1 MTISPLRTSLNT
13 RTPQGR
19 PTWLTIGARFGWI
32 RPFSLSQRFLLTL
45 VVQSPVCVI
54 PPALTN
60 PSIIINSKLWQE
72 FVHVHGI
79 TRFRI
84 MHYN

>member
-13 RTPQGR
+13 RNPQGR

-45 VVQSPVCVI
+45 VVQPGNFQSPVLVT
-54 PPALTN
+54 P
-60 PSIIINSKLWQE
+60 
-72 FVHVHGI
+72 
-79 TRFRI
+79 TRTCEYLE
-84 MHYN
+84 HN